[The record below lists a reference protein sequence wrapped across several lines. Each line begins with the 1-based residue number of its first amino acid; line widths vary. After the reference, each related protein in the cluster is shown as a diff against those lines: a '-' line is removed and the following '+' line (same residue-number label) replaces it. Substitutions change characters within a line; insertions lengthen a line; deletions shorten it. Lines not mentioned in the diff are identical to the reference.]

1 MLCIRRWRSSLTF
14 KVIKDT
20 KEKHN
25 KLLLQLDE
33 SQNHIQILDIKLNIL
48 PKTIIDFELSI
59 YKK

>member
-1 MLCIRRWRSSLTF
+1 MKELF
-14 KVIKDT
+14 DKVIKDT

-33 SQNHIQILDIKLNIL
+33 AQNHIQKLDIKLNIL
-48 PKTIIDFELSI
+48 PKTIINFELTI

>member
-1 MLCIRRWRSSLTF
+1 MTF

-25 KLLLQLDE
+25 KLFLQLDE
-33 SQNHIQILDIKLNIL
+33 SQNHIQRLDIKLNIL

-59 YKK
+59 YIK